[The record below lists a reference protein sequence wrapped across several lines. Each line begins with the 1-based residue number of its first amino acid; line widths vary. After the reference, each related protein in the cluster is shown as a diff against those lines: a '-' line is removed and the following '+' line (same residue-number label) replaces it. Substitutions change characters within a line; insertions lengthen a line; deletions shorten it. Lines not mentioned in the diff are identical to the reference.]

1 MVEELEM
8 TMDDNIIPYNE
19 DGGEEQVMTR
29 SGTPSEFRT
38 RPASTASYYDRP
50 RYRIGGEQFK
60 PHKPWGAM
68 IASSTA
74 PIPAS
79 WQKTNKDVVGITSQR
94 KLLRQRK
101 QASIPHPSY
110 DLDGDGAVSNQD
122 LFISR
127 RFDRSDKGYLTAE
140 EQQEAKRAMAEGLND
155 QTLNLSLSGDPS
167 DPSFRTTKG
176 IPRTSQSLT
185 SPGVGPLLIMD
196 VIERDKDQDSFD
208 GRLTDVTNRTLQ
220 RTMTSNG
227 DLVSTR
233 SELLETRRQVAM
245 EGGNNVKEEWDKAN
259 PYFIELTYKKD
270 DKYYKE
276 QPRWRTR
283 SELLTAR
290 KMVHR
295 QEAITLGGQGGRN
308 GNDGSVGVSVSG
320 GAQTDRAHS
329 SASWVVYPTPSTAT
343 TTPQN
348 RPLPR
353 PLTSRRHSRHNLS
366 RPASTQ
372 AWYDRSG
379 MSHGVM
385 QETIVTSLTAT
396 QSQTVRDRSE
406 RRDHLSL
413 QWVEHPTTTTR
424 SALLTQRKEENAVE
438 REEIQAAIE
447 AGQYVPA
454 EQRAALREEEEIAQ
468 NFNVG
473 GESPLPAQSL
483 EAVIVEVAPVYF
495 GDKEQLFSS
504 YRTTRQSSSTTGE
517 DAEEEEGRGGQR
529 VRRPYRSTSAQPGSR
544 SSRSKG
550 DNFTFHKITERP
562 GTSAGGVKKEREKL
576 SETSRQRRSLTEKI
590 TTDRSHSRLFPP
602 EAPIPLRRMQR
613 PPSRPMSG
621 PLVELSMQRR
631 EPPRPTFLHPAPRTT
646 EGQRSMGGQSLTPR
660 LLLHAKPA
668 GHANGSNGFNPT
680 TNTNPNTTANTNTNT
695 NRDALSIV
703 GASAPRTVHHSG
715 KKKPPV
721 APRPPRMIKT
731 GGFHRIHL

>member
-1 MVEELEM
+1 VVEELEM

-19 DGGEEQVMTR
+19 DGGEETVTRR

-68 IASSTA
+68 IASSKA

-79 WQKTNKDVVGITSQR
+79 WQTTNKDVVGITSQR
-94 KLLRQRK
+94 KLLEQRK

-122 LFISR
+122 LFLSR
-127 RFDRSDKGYLTAE
+127 RFDRNDKGYLTTE

-155 QTLNLSLSGDPS
+155 HTLNLSLSGDPS
-167 DPSFRTTKG
+167 DPSFRTKG
-176 IPRTSQSLT
+176 IPRTYQGHT
-185 SPGVGPLLIMD
+185 SAGVGPLLIMD
-196 VIERDKDQDSFD
+196 ENDKNEDSFD
-208 GRLTDVTNRTLQ
+208 GVSTDVTNRTLQ

-233 SELLETRRQVAM
+233 SELLTTRRQVAM

-290 KMVHR
+290 KMAHR
-295 QEAITLGGQGGRN
+295 QEALTLGQGR
-308 GNDGSVGVSVSG
+308 NDGSVGIS
-320 GAQTDRAHS
+320 GAQTERAHS
-329 SASWVVYPTPSTAT
+329 SASWVYPTPSTAAT
-343 TTPQN
+343 TQQN

-353 PLTSRRHSRHNLS
+353 PLTSRQSRHNLS

-447 AGQYVPA
+447 ASQYVPA
-454 EQRAALREEEEIAQ
+454 EQRAAQREEEEIAQ

-473 GESPLPAQSL
+473 VESPLPAQSL

-504 YRTTRQSSSTTGE
+504 YRTTGRE
-517 DAEEEEGRGGQR
+517 EEAEEAEGGSQR
-529 VRRPYRSTSAQPGSR
+529 IRRPYRSSSAQPGSR
-544 SSRSKG
+544 NSRSKG
-550 DNFTFHKITERP
+550 DNDNFHTFHKITERP
-562 GTSAGGVKKEREKL
+562 GTSAGGAKKEREKEKL
-576 SETSRQRRSLTEKI
+576 SVTSRQRRILTEKI

-646 EGQRSMGGQSLTPR
+646 EGQRSMGQSLTPR
-660 LLLHAKPA
+660 LLLHAKSA

-680 TNTNPNTTANTNTNT
+680 TNTAANTNTNTNTNT

-731 GGFHRIHL
+731 GGFHRMHL